1 MLTSQYL
8 HDFDFESD
16 DVTTIQALL
25 LMSHYYPSM
34 VEQKH
39 TWFWVHQAISLAQ
52 GVGLHRDASQVP
64 QRKLWARIWW
74 ACVVRDRLITL
85 GTGRPMQINS
95 LDCNVPMLTP
105 ADLEEEGDS
114 EDDRA
119 VKAVFVEFVRLCQYM
134 ESVLSLPHSVVATKE
149 LLLEQSELC
158 ETMLRHWKDNL
169 VPAARGVEDATGGL
183 RRRGLCTLYRDVL
196 HLIYK

>member
-1 MLTSQYL
+1 
-8 HDFDFESD
+8 
-16 DVTTIQALL
+16 
-25 LMSHYYPSM
+25 MSHYYPSM

-52 GVGLHRDASQVP
+52 GVGLHRDARQAP

-74 ACVVRDRLITL
+74 ACLVRDRLVTL

-95 LDCNVPMLTP
+95 LDCSVPMLTLP
-105 ADLEEEGDS
+105 DLEEDGDS

-134 ESVLSLPHSVVATKE
+134 EGVLSLPHSVAATE
-149 LLLEQSELC
+149 ESVLLQIGLC
-158 ETMLRHWKDNL
+158 ETTLAHWKENL
-169 VPAARGVEDATGGL
+169 APVARRSEETKRD
-183 RRRGLCTLYRDVL
+183 LCTLYRNVL

>member
-8 HDFDFESD
+8 YDFDFESD
-16 DVTTIQALL
+16 DVTAIQALL

-52 GVGLHRDASQVP
+52 GVGLHRDAGQVP

-74 ACVVRDRLITL
+74 ACLVRDRLVTL

-95 LDCNVPMLTP
+95 LDCSVPMLTP
-105 ADLEEEGDS
+105 ADLQEEGDS
-114 EDDRA
+114 EDDRS

-134 ESVLSLPHSVVATKE
+134 EGVLSLPHSVAAAE
-149 LLLEQSELC
+149 ESLPEQIALC
-158 ETMLRHWKDNL
+158 ESTLTHWKDNL
-169 VPAARGVEDATGGL
+169 VPAARRGDDAAGGL
-183 RRRGLCTLYRDVL
+183 RRRDLCTLYKDVL
-196 HLIYK
+196 HLTYK